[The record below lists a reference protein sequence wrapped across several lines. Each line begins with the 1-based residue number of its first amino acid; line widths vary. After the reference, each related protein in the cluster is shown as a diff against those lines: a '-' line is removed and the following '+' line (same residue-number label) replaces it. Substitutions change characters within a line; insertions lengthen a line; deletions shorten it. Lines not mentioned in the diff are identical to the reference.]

1 VGTSGSRNNRSITDQ
16 WVMNSW
22 VRNQV
27 SLELIKID
35 VQSTV
40 ETKRRGDR
48 ADNLSNQAV
57 EMLEVRTGNIQV
69 ATADIV
75 DGFIVDQESTVGV
88 LDGAVG
94 AENGVVRLDNGGGSS
109 WRWVNCE
116 LELGFLAVVGGE
128 TLKQQRTETGS
139 SSTTEGVEDQE
150 TL

>member
-1 VGTSGSRNNRSITDQ
+1 VGTSGSRDNRSITDQ

-35 VQSTV
+35 VQGTV
-40 ETKRRGDR
+40 ETKRRSDR

-57 EMLEVRTGNIQV
+57 EMLEIRTRDIQV

-75 DGFIVDQESTVGV
+75 DGFVVDQESTVGV
-88 LDGAVG
+88 LDGAVS
-94 AENGVVRLDNGGGSS
+94 AENSVVRLDNGGGSS

-128 TLKQQRTETGS
+128 TLKQ
-139 SSTTEGVEDQE
+139 
-150 TL
+150 